1 MMREKIRK
9 FFNDILG
16 QLWTL
21 LGMFV
26 AYGVLEGEFKTIVGY
41 AIITTL
47 GVWVITYGIRS
58 KD

>member
-1 MMREKIRK
+1 MKEKARK

-41 AIITTL
+41 AILGTL
-47 GVWVITYGIRS
+47 GIWIITYSIRN
-58 KD
+58 KE

>member
-1 MMREKIRK
+1 MKEKIRK

-26 AYGVLEGEFKTIVGY
+26 AYGVLEGEFKTVVGY
-41 AIITTL
+41 AIIACL
-47 GVWVITYGIRS
+47 AIWIVTYSIRN
-58 KD
+58 KE

>member
-1 MMREKIRK
+1 MKEKIRR
-9 FFNDILG
+9 FFSDILG
-16 QLWTL
+16 QIWTL

-41 AIITTL
+41 AIIATL
-47 GVWVITYGIRS
+47 VVWGITYGIRN

>member
-1 MMREKIRK
+1 MKEKIRK

-41 AIITTL
+41 AIL
-47 GVWVITYGIRS
+47 GSLAIWIITYSIRN
-58 KD
+58 KE

>member
-1 MMREKIRK
+1 MKEKIRR

-41 AIITTL
+41 AIMATL
-47 GVWVITYGIRS
+47 GVWVITYSIRN

>member
-1 MMREKIRK
+1 MKEKVRK

-41 AIITTL
+41 AIIATL
-47 GVWVITYGIRS
+47 VVWGITYGIRN

>member
-1 MMREKIRK
+1 MKEKIRK

-26 AYGVLEGEFKTIVGY
+26 AYGVLEGEFKTVVGN
-41 AIITTL
+41 AIIACIAI
-47 GVWVITYGIRS
+47 WIITYTIRN
-58 KD
+58 KE